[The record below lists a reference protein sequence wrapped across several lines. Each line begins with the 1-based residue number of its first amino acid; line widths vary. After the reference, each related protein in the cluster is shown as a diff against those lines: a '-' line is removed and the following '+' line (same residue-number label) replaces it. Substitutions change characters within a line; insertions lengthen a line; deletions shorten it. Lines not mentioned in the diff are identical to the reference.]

1 MKRYIALIIV
11 LALGVG
17 FFMSRKTFAPQTV
30 VKEPIKIE
38 ELLKMPSGW
47 SQVEDK
53 DVNLKFEKKVDKGL
67 KPQVVFKETQSTE
80 ASTPAKYTDRLIAGT
95 KSAIPSFRVTG
106 DMRNSL
112 EKYYSAF
119 ITATYTNKGQKINL
133 IQRVYIKGNTVYT
146 LTASYTGELG
156 NELNQI
162 LDNLVR
168 EKISL

>member
-1 MKRYIALIIV
+1 MKRYIALIVV

-17 FFMSRKTFAPQTV
+17 YFVSRKTFAPQTV

-47 SQVEDK
+47 SQVDDK

-67 KPQVVFKETQSTE
+67 KPQIVLKVTQSVE
-80 ASTPAKYTDRLIAGT
+80 ASAPAKYTDRLLAGA
-95 KSAIPSFRVTG
+95 KSAVPSLRLTG

-119 ITATYTNKGQKINL
+119 VTATYVNKGQKINL
-133 IQRVYIKGNTVYT
+133 IQRIYIKENTVNT
-146 LTASYTGELG
+146 LTASYTGDLAVEI
-156 NELNQI
+156 NQI
-162 LDNLVR
+162 LDNLVK